1 VRAVMDHRQG
11 RCDNGEETVNRASAL
26 IMLTGLSLAANLA
39 PAAEPLGRF
48 FFTPAQRA
56 QLDIARSQKS
66 RATLASE
73 QTDEAA
79 AQPLPE
85 VLTYR
90 GSVRRSDG
98 KSTVWLNNQTVQDQ
112 QPVEGLAVVGRVNA
126 NGDVTLQVPQTNR
139 TIELKPGQSVDIGS
153 GIVEEPFARDVTA
166 PKPETKP
173 PATASVAGK
182 PEPAKPLAPGEKA
195 AAAGTPEQKV
205 LEAQPES
212 ALERLRRTRPEG
224 IGNAPDRR

>member
-1 VRAVMDHRQG
+1 
-11 RCDNGEETVNRASAL
+11 VNRAIAL
-26 IMLTGLSLAANLA
+26 IMLTGLSLMGNLA

-56 QLDIARSQKS
+56 QLDTARSQKS

-73 QTDEAA
+73 QTDEAS

-85 VLTYR
+85 ILTYG

-98 KSTVWLNNQTVQDQ
+98 KSTIWLNNRAVHDQ
-112 QPVEGLAVVGRVNA
+112 QTIEGLAVVGRVQR
-126 NGDVTLQVPQTNR
+126 NGEVSLQVPQTNR

-166 PKPETKP
+166 PKSETKP
-173 PATASVAGK
+173 PATASAAGK
-182 PEPAKPLAPGEKA
+182 PEPAKPLAPGEQA
-195 AAAGTPEQKV
+195 AARGTPEKRL
-205 LEAQPES
+205 LEIPPAS
-212 ALERLRRTRPEG
+212 ALERMRRPPPEG

>member
-1 VRAVMDHRQG
+1 MKRAI
-11 RCDNGEETVNRASAL
+11 AL
-26 IMLTGLSLAANLA
+26 ITLTGLSLAANLA

-56 QLDIARSQKS
+56 QLDTARSQKS
-66 RATLASE
+66 RATLANE
-73 QTDEAA
+73 PTDETAA

-98 KSTVWLNNQTVQDQ
+98 KSTVWLNNRTVQDQ

-139 TIELKPGQSVDIGS
+139 KIELKPGQSVDIGS
-153 GIVEEPFARDVTA
+153 GIVEEPFARNVTA

-173 PATASVAGK
+173 PATASAAGK
-182 PEPAKPLAPGEKA
+182 PEPAKPLAPGEKP

-205 LEAQPES
+205 LDTPPES
-212 ALERLRRTRPEG
+212 VLERMRRTPPEG

>member
-1 VRAVMDHRQG
+1 
-11 RCDNGEETVNRASAL
+11 VNRAIAL
-26 IMLTGLSLAANLA
+26 ITLTGLSLMGNLA

-66 RATLASE
+66 RAALANE
-73 QTDEAA
+73 PTNETAA

-98 KSTVWLNNQTVQDQ
+98 KSTVWLNNRTVQDQ

-139 TIELKPGQSVDIGS
+139 KIELKPGQSVDIGS
-153 GIVEEPFARDVTA
+153 GIVEEPFARNVTA
-166 PKPETKP
+166 PKPEPKP
-173 PATASVAGK
+173 PVTPAGKAEPGKPATSGEKTAS
-182 PEPAKPLAPGEKA
+182 P
-195 AAAGTPEQKV
+195 GTPEQKV
-205 LEAQPES
+205 LETPPES

>member
-1 VRAVMDHRQG
+1 
-11 RCDNGEETVNRASAL
+11 VNRVIAL
-26 IMLTGLSLAANLA
+26 IMLTGLSLTGSLA

-66 RATLASE
+66 RATLANE
-73 QTDEAA
+73 PTDETAA

-98 KSTVWLNNQTVQDQ
+98 KSTVWLNNRTVQDQ
-112 QPVEGLAVVGRVNA
+112 KPVEGLAVVGRVNA

-153 GIVEEPFARDVTA
+153 GIVEEPFARQVTA

-173 PATASVAGK
+173 PTTTGAAGK
-182 PEPAKPLAPGEKA
+182 PEPAKPLAPGEKP

-205 LEAQPES
+205 LETPPES